1 MISGEYKRLYEA
13 LLPVIPKE
21 RMFHDALSTLAY
33 GTDAS
38 FYRLIP
44 KLVIRARDE
53 REIAAILHQ
62 ADALNIPVT
71 FRAAGTSLSGQAV
84 SDSVLVLVSHGWQHW
99 KVLDEGRKI
108 RLQPGIRGGRANT
121 YLVKYGRKIGPDPAS
136 IDSAMIGGIAANNA
150 SGMCCG
156 TSENSYKTMADIRI
170 ILPDGTILDTG
181 DEASCTEFRRTHA
194 AFLAGIADI
203 ATEIAADP
211 ELEARIRRKYK
222 IKNTTGYSLNAFVDY
237 SDPIDIVKHLVIGS
251 EGTLAF
257 ISDITYNTV
266 IDHKHKALAMITYT
280 NIALA
285 CEAVQILKK
294 QGLVSAVELIDRTGV
309 RSVDQAP
316 GIPAFLKTIGPESCV
331 ILVETRAASA
341 EELSSRVK
349 AITEGIATVPTELP
363 YAFTTDAREQ
373 ATLWKLRKEMLPT
386 VAGLRRSGTTA
397 IIEDICFPIEKL
409 AEATVR
415 LREVFAADGY
425 ADAVIFG
432 HALAGNLHFMFNQD
446 FSTAAEVEKYK
457 RFMDDVV
464 RLVVDRYDGSLK
476 AEHGTGRNMAPFVE
490 YEWGRQAYT
499 LMQRVKALFD
509 PKGILNPGVILNTDP
524 LAHISNLKPCPST
537 KQIVD
542 KCMECGFCE
551 GYCVAEGLTLSP
563 RQRVAAFREIE
574 RLRASGEEP
583 HRAAEMQK
591 LYKYAGEQTCATDS
605 LCNLHCPVGADAGKL
620 IKELRHESHSP
631 RGEKRAVWLAGHM
644 AGVTAFLRGGLKCL
658 NGLRTVFGTKVFGA
672 MARGLRTAT
681 GKALPLWNEYM
692 PTGATRIQMPG
703 QAGHDGAVTPNL
715 IGHDGAVTPDLIGGP
730 RRKVVYFPSCITRS
744 MGTTKAYAKEKEVTQ
759 VTAALLEAAGFQVI
773 YPEKIDSLCCGML
786 FSSKGYVEAGQK
798 ASNDLKAAL
807 SKASDSGRIPIL
819 CDMSPCLYTMKSNF
833 GDELPLYEPT
843 EFIEKFVLEHLTL
856 KPVDEKVALFAVC
869 SAKKMGV
876 DPCLKRVAERCA
888 REVVVVD
895 SNCDGFA
902 GDRGF
907 FFPELNEHGLR
918 DLKSQVEGCDEG
930 FAVSRTCEI
939 GLSHNSGIVF
949 KSIVYLVAQAA
960 GVDIRK

>member
-1 MISGEYKRLYEA
+1 MISGEYQRFYEA

-44 KLVIRARDE
+44 KLVIRARNE
-53 REIAAILHQ
+53 QEIAAILHQ
-62 ADALNIPVT
+62 ADLQNIPVT
-71 FRAAGTSLSGQAV
+71 FRAAGTSLSGQAI
-84 SDSVLVLVSHGWQHW
+84 SDSVLVIVSHGWQNW
-99 KVLDEGRKI
+99 KVLEEGRKI

-121 YLVKYGRKIGPDPAS
+121 FLVKYGRKIGPDPAS
-136 IDSAMIGGIAANNA
+136 IDSAMIGGIVANNA

-170 ILPDGTILDTG
+170 ILPDGTVLDTA
-181 DEASCTEFRRTHA
+181 DEASCTAFHNSHA
-194 AFLAGIADI
+194 AFLEGIAAI
-203 ATEIAADP
+203 AAEIKADP

-257 ISDITYNTV
+257 ISDVTYNTV
-266 IDHKHKALAMITYT
+266 VDHKHKALAMITYT
-280 NIALA
+280 DIAHA
-285 CEAVQILKK
+285 CEAVQILKRQNK
-294 QGLVSAVELIDRTGV
+294 VSAVELIDRAGV

-331 ILVETRAASA
+331 LLVETRAATA
-341 EELSSRVK
+341 EELEAK
-349 AITEGIATVPTELP
+349 AAAITEGIASVPTELP
-363 YAFTTDAREQ
+363 YAFTTDAKEQ

-386 VAGLRRSGTTA
+386 VAGMRRSGTTA

-457 RFMDDVV
+457 HFMDDVV
-464 RLVVDRYDGSLK
+464 KLVVDRYDGSLK

-490 YEWGRQAYT
+490 YEWGKQAYA

-524 LAHISNLKPCPST
+524 MAHISNLKPIPST
-537 KQIVD
+537 RQIVD

-574 RLRASGEEP
+574 RLKASGEEP

-591 LYKYAGEQTCATDS
+591 LFRYAGDQTCATDS
-605 LCNLHCPVGADAGKL
+605 LCNLHCPVGADAGKMV
-620 IKELRHESHSP
+620 KEIRHESHSP

-644 AGVTAFLRGGLKCL
+644 AGVTATLRGGLKCL
-658 NGLRTVFGTKVFGA
+658 NALRLVFGKRVFGA
-672 MARGLRTAT
+672 MARGLRAAT

-692 PTGATRIQMPG
+692 PTGASKI
-703 QAGHDGAVTPNL
+703 HVTP
-715 IGHDGAVTPDLIGGP
+715 APE
-730 RRKVVYFPSCITRS
+730 RERKVVYFPSCITRS
-744 MGTTKAYAKEKEVTQ
+744 MGTTKAYSKEKEVTQ

-773 YPEKIDSLCCGML
+773 YPEKMDSLCCGML

-798 ASNDLKAAL
+798 ASDTLKAAL
-807 SKASDSGRIPIL
+807 EAASDGGRIPIL

-856 KPVDEKVALFAVC
+856 KPIDEKVALFAVC

-907 FFPELNEHGLR
+907 LFPELNEHGLR
-918 DLKSQVEGCDEG
+918 DLRRQVEGCDEG
-930 FAVSRTCEI
+930 FAVSRTCEV
-939 GLSHNSGIVF
+939 GLSRNSGIVF
-949 KSIVYLVAQAA
+949 KSIVYLVAAAA
-960 GVDIRK
+960 GVDSKK

>member
-1 MISGEYKRLYEA
+1 MITGEYRLFYEA

-21 RMFHDALSTLAY
+21 RMFHDALSTLAF

-44 KLVIRARDE
+44 KLVIRAKDE
-53 REIAAILHQ
+53 REISAILHQ
-62 ADALNIPVT
+62 ADLQGIPVT
-71 FRAAGTSLSGQAV
+71 FRAAGTSLSGQAL
-84 SDSVLVLVSHGWQHW
+84 SDSVLVIVSHGWHGWQ
-99 KVLDEGRKI
+99 VLDEGQKI

-121 YLVKYGRKIGPDPAS
+121 YLARYGRKIGPDPAS

-156 TSENSYKTMADIRI
+156 TSENSYKTIADIRI
-170 ILPDGTILDTG
+170 ILPDGTVLDTA
-181 DEASCTEFRRTHA
+181 DAASCADFRRTHA
-194 AFLAGIADI
+194 DFLAGIAQI
-203 ATEIAADP
+203 AAEIAADP
-211 ELEARIRRKYK
+211 ELTERIRRKYK

-237 SDPIDIVKHLVIGS
+237 SDPIDIVKHVVIGS

-257 ISDITYNTV
+257 ISDITYHTV
-266 IDHKHKALAMITYT
+266 TDQKNKALAMITYPT
-280 NIALA
+280 IAQA
-285 CEAVQILKK
+285 CEAVQLLKRQDK
-294 QGLVSAVELIDRTGV
+294 VSAVEIIDRAGV

-316 GIPAFLKTIGPESCV
+316 GIPEFLKSIGPESCV
-331 ILVETRAASA
+331 LLVETRAASE
-341 EELSSRVK
+341 EELAEKV
-349 AITEGIATVPTELP
+349 AAVTAEIAGVPTERP
-363 YAFTTDAREQ
+363 YAFTTDAKEQ

-386 VAGLRRSGTTA
+386 VAGMRRSGTTA

-446 FSTAAEVEKYK
+446 FSTAAEIEKYK
-457 RFMDDVV
+457 KFMDDVV
-464 RLVVDRYDGSLK
+464 KLVVDRYDGSLK

-490 YEWGRQAYT
+490 YEWGKQAYT
-499 LMQRVKALFD
+499 LMQRIKALFD
-509 PKGILNPGVILNTDP
+509 PKGLLNPGVILNSDP
-524 LAHISNLKPCPST
+524 MAHVSNLKPIPST
-537 KQIVD
+537 RQIVD

-574 RLRASGEEP
+574 RLRASGEQP

-591 LYKYAGEQTCATDS
+591 LFRYAGEQTCATDS
-605 LCNLHCPVGADAGKL
+605 LCNLHCPVGADAGKM
-620 IKELRHESHSP
+620 IKEIRHEGHTP
-631 RGEKRAVWLAGHM
+631 KGEKRAVWLSGHIAGM
-644 AGVTAFLRGGLKCL
+644 TAAMRGFLKGIH
-658 NGLRTVFGTKVFGA
+658 GLRLVFGKKAFGA

-692 PTGATRIQMPG
+692 PTGARKFVP
-703 QAGHDGAVTPNL
+703 APS
-715 IGHDGAVTPDLIGGP
+715 PE
-730 RRKVVYFPSCITRS
+730 RERKVVYFPSCITRS
-744 MGTTKAYAKEKEVTQ
+744 MGTTKAYSEEKEVTR
-759 VTAALLEAAGFQVI
+759 VTAALLEAAGYQVL
-773 YPEKIDSLCCGML
+773 YPEKMDGLCCGML
-786 FSSKGYVEAGQK
+786 FSSKGYVEAGKK
-798 ASNDLKAAL
+798 ASDKLKAAL
-807 SKASDSGRIPIL
+807 QKVSENGKYPIL
-819 CDMSPCLYTMKSNF
+819 CDMSPCLYTMKTNF
-833 GDELPLYEPT
+833 GEELPLYEPA
-843 EFIEKFVLEHLTL
+843 EFIEKFVLDRLTL
-856 KPVDEKVALFAVC
+856 QPVDEKVAVYAVC

-907 FFPELNEHGLR
+907 LFPELNEHGLR
-918 DLKSQVEGCDEG
+918 DLRRQVDGCDEG
-930 FAVSRTCEI
+930 VATSRTCEI
-939 GLSHNSGIVF
+939 GLSRNSGLVF
-949 KSIVYLVAQAA
+949 KSIVYLVARAA
-960 GVDIRK
+960 GIA

>member
-1 MISGEYKRLYEA
+1 MISGEYKTFYEA
-13 LLPVIPKE
+13 LLPVIPAK
-21 RMFHDALSTLAY
+21 RMFHDALSTLAF

-53 REIAAILHQ
+53 REISAILHQ
-62 ADALNIPVT
+62 ADLQNIPVT

-84 SDSVLVLVSHGWQHW
+84 SDSVLVIVSHGWEKHTI
-99 KVLDEGRKI
+99 LDEGRKI

-121 YLVKYGRKIGPDPAS
+121 FLVKYGRKIGPDPAS

-156 TSENSYKTMADIRI
+156 TSENSYKTIADIRI
-170 ILPDGTILDTG
+170 VLPDGAILDTA
-181 DEASCTEFRRTHA
+181 DQDSCREFKSTHA
-194 AFLAGIADI
+194 GFLAGIKAIHDD
-203 ATEIAADP
+203 IAADP
-211 ELEARIRRKYK
+211 ELESRIRRKYK

-266 IDHKHKALAMITYT
+266 VDHKYKALAMITYT
-280 NIALA
+280 DIALA

-294 QGLVSAVELIDRTGV
+294 QGLVSAVELIDRAGV
-309 RSVDQAP
+309 RSVDQTP
-316 GIPAFLKTIGPESCV
+316 GIPAFLKTIGDQSCV

-341 EELSSRVK
+341 EDLESRVTD
-349 AITEGIATVPTELP
+349 ITAGISSVPTELP
-363 YAFTTDAREQ
+363 FAFTTDAREQ

-386 VAGLRRSGTTA
+386 VAGMRRSGTTA

-446 FSTAAEVEKYK
+446 FSTTAEVEKYK
-457 RFMDDVV
+457 KFMDDVV
-464 RLVVDRYDGSLK
+464 KLVVDRYDGSLK

-490 YEWGRQAYT
+490 YEWGKQAYG
-499 LMQRVKALFD
+499 LMQRVKRLFD
-509 PKGILNPGVILNTDP
+509 PKGVLNPGVILNTNP

-537 KQIVD
+537 REIVD

-574 RLRASGEEP
+574 RLRACGEEP

-591 LYKYAGEQTCATDS
+591 LYRYSGDQTCATDS
-605 LCNLHCPVGADAGKL
+605 LCNLHCPVKADAGKL
-620 IKELRHESHSP
+620 IKELRHEGHSES
-631 RGEKRAVWLAGHM
+631 GERRAVWLAGHM
-644 AGVTAFLRGGLKCL
+644 AGVTATLRGGLKCL
-658 NGLRTVFGTKVFGA
+658 NALRTVFGTKLFGA
-672 MARGLRTAT
+672 MARGLRKVT
-681 GKALPLWNEYM
+681 GNALPLWNEYM
-692 PTGATRIQMPG
+692 PTGASRIRVPE
-703 QAGHDGAVTPNL
+703 AV
-715 IGHDGAVTPDLIGGP
+715 AE
-730 RRKVVYFPSCITRS
+730 RERKVVYFPSCITRS
-744 MGTTKAYAKEKEVTQ
+744 MGTTKAYSKEKEVTQ

-773 YPEKIDSLCCGML
+773 YPENMDSLCCGML
-786 FSSKGYVEAGQK
+786 FSSKGYVEAGK
-798 ASNDLKAAL
+798 
-807 SKASDSGRIPIL
+807 KASDALQAALAKASENGRIPIL

-843 EFIEKFVLEHLTL
+843 EFIEKFVLEHLSLT
-856 KPVDEKVALFAVC
+856 KVDEKVALFAVC

-888 REVVVVD
+888 REVVVVA

-907 FFPELNEHGLR
+907 LFPELNEHGLR
-918 DLKSQVEGCDEG
+918 DLKRQVEGCDEG
-930 FAVSRTCEI
+930 FAASRTCEI
-939 GLSHNSGIVF
+939 GLSRAGGIVF
-949 KSIVYLVAQAA
+949 KSVVYLVAEAA

>member
-1 MISGEYKRLYEA
+1 MISGEYKQFYEA
-13 LLPVIPKE
+13 LLAVIPKE

-53 REIAAILHQ
+53 RDIAAILSE
-62 ADALNIPVT
+62 ADKMNIPVT
-71 FRAAGTSLSGQAV
+71 FRAAGTSLSGQAI
-84 SDSVLVLVSHGWQHW
+84 SDSVLVIVSHGWQQW
-99 KVLDEGRKI
+99 KVLEEGRKI

-156 TSENSYKTMADIRI
+156 TSENSYKTIADIRI
-170 ILPDGTILDTG
+170 ILPDGTVLDTA
-181 DEASCTEFRRTHA
+181 DAASCEAFRRSHA
-194 AFLAGIADI
+194 DFLAGISAIAAD
-203 ATEIAADP
+203 IAADP
-211 ELEARIRRKYK
+211 ELAARIRRKYK
-222 IKNTTGYSLNAFVDY
+222 IKNTTGYSLNAFVDF

-266 IDHKHKALAMITYT
+266 VDHKYKALAMITYT

-285 CEAVQILKK
+285 CEAVQILKE

-309 RSVDQAP
+309 RSVDQTP
-316 GIPAFLKTIGPESCV
+316 GIPEFLKTIGPESCV
-331 ILVETRAASA
+331 ILAETRAASA
-341 EELSSRVK
+341 EDLEARVK
-349 AITEGIATVPTELP
+349 AITEGIASVPTELP
-363 YAFTTDAREQ
+363 FAFTTDAREQ
-373 ATLWKLRKEMLPT
+373 ATMWKLRKEMLPT

-397 IIEDICFPIEKL
+397 IIEDICFPIEHL

-457 RFMDDVV
+457 KFMDDIV

-490 YEWGRQAYT
+490 YEWGKQAYE

-524 LAHISNLKPCPST
+524 MAHISNLKPCPST

-591 LYKYAGEQTCATDS
+591 LYKYAGDQTCATDS

-620 IKELRHESHSP
+620 IKELRHEGHSP

-644 AGVTAFLRGGLKCL
+644 AGVTATLRGGLKCL
-658 NGLRTVFGTKVFGA
+658 NGLRTIFGTKLFGA
-672 MARGLRTAT
+672 MARGLRKFT
-681 GKALPLWNEYM
+681 GGALPLWNEYM
-692 PTGATRIQMPG
+692 PTGASRIRVP
-703 QAGHDGAVTPNL
+703 AV
-715 IGHDGAVTPDLIGGP
+715 AQE
-730 RRKVVYFPSCITRS
+730 RERKVVYFPSCITRS
-744 MGTTKAYAKEKEVTQ
+744 MGTTKAYSQEKEVTQ
-759 VTAALLEAAGFQVI
+759 VTAALLEAAGFQII
-773 YPEKIDSLCCGML
+773 YPENMDSLCCGML

-798 ASNDLKAAL
+798 ASDTLKAAL
-807 SKASDSGRIPIL
+807 AAASDGGRIPIL
-819 CDMSPCLYTMKSNF
+819 CDMSPCLYTMKANF

-918 DLKSQVEGCDEG
+918 DLKRQVDGCDEG

-939 GLSHNSGIVF
+939 GLSRNSGLVF
-949 KSIVYLVAQAA
+949 KSIVYLVARAA
-960 GVDIRK
+960 GVEIRKNA

>member
-1 MISGEYKRLYEA
+1 MISGEYQRFYEA

-44 KLVIRARDE
+44 KLVIRARNE
-53 REIAAILHQ
+53 QEIAAILHQ
-62 ADALNIPVT
+62 ADLQNIPVT
-71 FRAAGTSLSGQAV
+71 FRAAGTSLSGQAI
-84 SDSVLVLVSHGWQHW
+84 SDSVLVIVSHGWQNW
-99 KVLDEGRKI
+99 KVLEEGRKI

-121 YLVKYGRKIGPDPAS
+121 FLVKYGRKIGPDPAS
-136 IDSAMIGGIAANNA
+136 IDSAMIGGIVANNA

-170 ILPDGTILDTG
+170 ILPDGTVLDTA
-181 DEASCTEFRRTHA
+181 DEASCTAFRNSHA
-194 AFLAGIADI
+194 AFLEGIAAI
-203 ATEIAADP
+203 AAEIKADP
-211 ELEARIRRKYK
+211 ELDARIRRKYK

-257 ISDITYNTV
+257 ISDVTYNTV
-266 IDHKHKALAMITYT
+266 VDHKHKALAMITYT
-280 NIALA
+280 DIAHA
-285 CEAVQILKK
+285 CEAVQILKRQNK
-294 QGLVSAVELIDRTGV
+294 VSAVELIDRAGV

-331 ILVETRAASA
+331 LLVETRAASA
-341 EELSSRVK
+341 EELEANTA
-349 AITEGIATVPTELP
+349 AITEGIASVPTELP
-363 YAFTTDAREQ
+363 FAFTTDAKEQ

-386 VAGLRRSGTTA
+386 VAGMRRSGTTA

-457 RFMDDVV
+457 HFMDDVV
-464 RLVVDRYDGSLK
+464 KLVVDRYDGSLK

-490 YEWGRQAYT
+490 YEWGKQAYA

-524 LAHISNLKPCPST
+524 MAHISNLKPIPST
-537 KQIVD
+537 RQIVD

-574 RLRASGEEP
+574 RLKASGEEP

-591 LYKYAGEQTCATDS
+591 LFRYAGDQTCATDS
-605 LCNLHCPVGADAGKL
+605 LCNLHCPVGADAGKMV
-620 IKELRHESHSP
+620 KEIRHESHSP
-631 RGEKRAVWLAGHM
+631 RGERQAVWLAGHM
-644 AGVTAFLRGGLKCL
+644 AGATATLRGGLKCL
-658 NGLRTVFGTKVFGA
+658 NALRLVFGKRIFGA

-692 PTGATRIQMPG
+692 PTGASKIHVMP
-703 QAGHDGAVTPNL
+703 APE
-715 IGHDGAVTPDLIGGP
+715 
-730 RRKVVYFPSCITRS
+730 RERKVVYFPSCITRS
-744 MGTTKAYAKEKEVTQ
+744 MGTTKAYSKEKEVTQ

-773 YPEKIDSLCCGML
+773 YPEKMDSLCCGML

-798 ASNDLKAAL
+798 ASDALKAAL
-807 SKASDSGRIPIL
+807 TAASDGGRIPIL

-856 KPVDEKVALFAVC
+856 KPLDEKVALFAVC

-888 REVVVVD
+888 RQVVVVD

-907 FFPELNEHGLR
+907 LFPELNEHGLR
-918 DLKSQVEGCDEG
+918 DLRRQVEGCDEG
-930 FAVSRTCEI
+930 FAVSRTCEV
-939 GLSHNSGIVF
+939 GLSRNSGIVF
-949 KSIVYLVAQAA
+949 KSIVYLVAAAA
-960 GVDIRK
+960 GVDSKK

>member
-1 MISGEYKRLYEA
+1 MISGEYQRFYEA

-44 KLVIRARDE
+44 KLVIRARNE
-53 REIAAILHQ
+53 QEIAAILHQ
-62 ADALNIPVT
+62 ADLQNIPVT
-71 FRAAGTSLSGQAV
+71 FRAAGTSLSGQAI
-84 SDSVLVLVSHGWQHW
+84 SDSVLVIVSHGWQNW
-99 KVLDEGRKI
+99 KVLEEGRKI

-121 YLVKYGRKIGPDPAS
+121 FLVKYGRKIGPDPAS
-136 IDSAMIGGIAANNA
+136 IDSAMIGGIVANNA

-170 ILPDGTILDTG
+170 ILPDGTVLDTA
-181 DEASCTEFRRTHA
+181 DEASCTAFRNGHA
-194 AFLAGIADI
+194 AFLEGIAAI
-203 ATEIAADP
+203 AAEIKADP

-257 ISDITYNTV
+257 ISDVTYNTV
-266 IDHKHKALAMITYT
+266 VDHKHKALAMITYT
-280 NIALA
+280 DIAHA
-285 CEAVQILKK
+285 CEAVQILKRQNK
-294 QGLVSAVELIDRTGV
+294 VSAVELIDRAGV

-316 GIPAFLKTIGPESCV
+316 GIPAFLKTIGPECCV
-331 ILVETRAASA
+331 LLVETRAATA
-341 EELSSRVK
+341 EELEAK
-349 AITEGIATVPTELP
+349 AAAITEGIASVPTELP
-363 YAFTTDAREQ
+363 YAFTTDAKEQ

-386 VAGLRRSGTTA
+386 VAGMRRSGTTA

-457 RFMDDVV
+457 HFMDDVV
-464 RLVVDRYDGSLK
+464 KLVVDRYDGSLK

-490 YEWGRQAYT
+490 YEWGKQAYA

-524 LAHISNLKPCPST
+524 MAHISNLKPIPST
-537 KQIVD
+537 RQIVD

-574 RLRASGEEP
+574 RLKASGEEP

-591 LYKYAGEQTCATDS
+591 LFRYAGDQTCATDS
-605 LCNLHCPVGADAGKL
+605 LCNLHCPVGADAGKMV
-620 IKELRHESHSP
+620 KEIRHESHSP
-631 RGEKRAVWLAGHM
+631 RGERRAVWLAGHM
-644 AGVTAFLRGGLKCL
+644 AGATATLRGGLKCL
-658 NGLRTVFGTKVFGA
+658 NALRLVFGKRVFGA
-672 MARGLRTAT
+672 MARGLRAAT

-692 PTGATRIQMPG
+692 PTGASKIHVMP
-703 QAGHDGAVTPNL
+703 APE
-715 IGHDGAVTPDLIGGP
+715 
-730 RRKVVYFPSCITRS
+730 RERKVVYFPSCITRS
-744 MGTTKAYAKEKEVTQ
+744 MGTTKAYSKEKEVTQ

-773 YPEKIDSLCCGML
+773 YPEKMDSLCCGML

-798 ASNDLKAAL
+798 ASDTLKAAL
-807 SKASDSGRIPIL
+807 EAASDGGRIPIL

-856 KPVDEKVALFAVC
+856 KPIDEKVALFAVC

-907 FFPELNEHGLR
+907 LFPELNEHGLR
-918 DLKSQVEGCDEG
+918 DLRRQVEGCDEG
-930 FAVSRTCEI
+930 FAVSRTCEV
-939 GLSHNSGIVF
+939 GLSRNSGIVF
-949 KSIVYLVAQAA
+949 KSIVYLVAAAA
-960 GVDIRK
+960 GVDSKK

>member
-1 MISGEYKRLYEA
+1 MISGEYRQFYEA

-38 FYRLIP
+38 FYRLVP

-53 REIAAILHQ
+53 KEIAAILHQ
-62 ADALNIPVT
+62 ADLQNIPVT
-71 FRAAGTSLSGQAV
+71 FRAAGTSLSGQAL
-84 SDSVLVLVSHGWQHW
+84 SDSVLVVVSHGWQNW
-99 KVLDEGRKI
+99 KVLEEGRKI

-136 IDSAMIGGIAANNA
+136 IDAAMIGGIVANNA

-181 DEASCTEFRRTHA
+181 DEASCAEFRRTHA
-194 AFLAGIADI
+194 EFLAGIAAI
-203 ATEIAADP
+203 AAEIAADP

-266 IDHKHKALAMITYT
+266 VDHKHKALAMITYT

-285 CEAVQILKK
+285 CEAVQILKA
-294 QGLVSAVELIDRTGV
+294 QGLVSAVELIDRAGV
-309 RSVDQAP
+309 RSVDQTP
-316 GIPAFLKTIGPESCV
+316 GIPPFLKTIGDESCV

-341 EELSSRVK
+341 EELDTKVA
-349 AITEGIATVPTELP
+349 AITEGIASVATELP
-363 YAFTTDAREQ
+363 WAFTTDAKEQ
-373 ATLWKLRKEMLPT
+373 ATMWKLRKEMLPT
-386 VAGLRRSGTTA
+386 VAGMRRSGTTA

-446 FSTAAEVEKYK
+446 FSTSAEVEKYK
-457 RFMDDVV
+457 RFMDDIVK
-464 RLVVDRYDGSLK
+464 LVVDRYDGSLK

-490 YEWGRQAYT
+490 YEWGKQAYA

-524 LAHISNLKPCPST
+524 MAHISNLKPCPST
-537 KQIVD
+537 RQIVD

-574 RLRASGEEP
+574 RLKASGEEP

-591 LYKYAGEQTCATDS
+591 RYKYAGNQTCATDS
-605 LCNLHCPVGADAGKL
+605 LCNLHCPVNADAGKL
-620 IKELRHESHSP
+620 IKELRHEGHSP
-631 RGEKRAVWLAGHM
+631 AGERRAVWLAGHM
-644 AGVTAFLRGGLKCL
+644 AGLTAWLRGGLKCL
-658 NGLRTVFGTKVFGA
+658 YGLRMVFGKKVFGA
-672 MARGLRTAT
+672 MARGLRWLSGGAI
-681 GKALPLWNEYM
+681 PLWNEYM
-692 PTGATRIQMPG
+692 PTGAKKFKVKEMPD
-703 QAGHDGAVTPNL
+703 QVRHDV
-715 IGHDGAVTPDLIGGP
+715 
-730 RRKVVYFPSCITRS
+730 REVVYFPSCITRS
-744 MGTTKAYAKEKEVTQ
+744 MGTTKAYSKEKEVTQ
-759 VTAALLEAAGFQVI
+759 VTAAVLEAAGFRII
-773 YPEKIDSLCCGML
+773 YPEKMDALCCGML

-798 ASNDLKAAL
+798 ASDALQAAL
-807 SKASDSGRIPIL
+807 EKASDGGRIPIL

-833 GDELPLYEPT
+833 GDKLPLYEPA
-843 EFIEKFVLEHLTL
+843 EFIDKFVLQHLTL
-856 KPVDEKVALFAVC
+856 KPVDEKVAVYAVC

-876 DPCLKRVAERCA
+876 DPNLKHVAEQCA
-888 REVVVVD
+888 REIVVVD

-918 DLKSQVEGCDEG
+918 DLKRQVEGCEEG
-930 FAVSRTCEI
+930 YAVSLTFEI
-939 GLSHNSGIVF
+939 GLSRNSGIVF

-960 GVDIRK
+960 GINIRK

>member
-1 MISGEYKRLYEA
+1 MISGEYRQFYEA

-38 FYRLIP
+38 FYRLVP

-53 REIAAILHQ
+53 KEIAAILHQ
-62 ADALNIPVT
+62 ADLQNIPVT
-71 FRAAGTSLSGQAV
+71 FRAAGTSLSGQAL
-84 SDSVLVLVSHGWQHW
+84 SDSVLVVVSHGWQNW
-99 KVLDEGRKI
+99 KVLEEGRKI

-136 IDSAMIGGIAANNA
+136 IDAAMIGGIVANNA

-181 DEASCTEFRRTHA
+181 DEASCAEFRRTHA
-194 AFLAGIADI
+194 EFLAGIAAI
-203 ATEIAADP
+203 AAEIAADP

-266 IDHKHKALAMITYT
+266 VDHKHKALAMITYT

-285 CEAVQILKK
+285 CEAVQILKA
-294 QGLVSAVELIDRTGV
+294 QGLVSAVELIDRAGV
-309 RSVDQAP
+309 RSVDQTP
-316 GIPAFLKTIGPESCV
+316 GIPPFLKTIGDESCV

-341 EELSSRVK
+341 EELDTKVA
-349 AITEGIATVPTELP
+349 AITEGIASVATELP
-363 YAFTTDAREQ
+363 WAFTTDAKEQ
-373 ATLWKLRKEMLPT
+373 ATMWKLRKEMLPT
-386 VAGLRRSGTTA
+386 VAGMRRSGTTA

-446 FSTAAEVEKYK
+446 FSTSAEVEKYK
-457 RFMDDVV
+457 RFMDDIVK
-464 RLVVDRYDGSLK
+464 LVVDRYDGSLK

-490 YEWGRQAYT
+490 YEWGKQAYA
-499 LMQRVKALFD
+499 LMQRVKAIFD

-524 LAHISNLKPCPST
+524 MAHISNLKPCPST
-537 KQIVD
+537 RQIVD

-574 RLRASGEEP
+574 RLKASGEEP

-591 LYKYAGEQTCATDS
+591 RYKYAGNQTCATDS
-605 LCNLHCPVGADAGKL
+605 LCNLHCPVNADAGKL
-620 IKELRHESHSP
+620 IKELRHEGHSP
-631 RGEKRAVWLAGHM
+631 AGERRAVWLAGHM
-644 AGVTAFLRGGLKCL
+644 AGLTAGLRGGLKCL
-658 NGLRTVFGTKVFGA
+658 YGLRMVFGKKVFGA
-672 MARGLRTAT
+672 MARGLRWLSGGAI
-681 GKALPLWNEYM
+681 PLWNEYM
-692 PTGATRIQMPG
+692 PTGAKKFKVKEMPD
-703 QAGHDGAVTPNL
+703 QVRHDV
-715 IGHDGAVTPDLIGGP
+715 
-730 RRKVVYFPSCITRS
+730 REVVYFPSCITRS
-744 MGTTKAYAKEKEVTQ
+744 MGTTKAYSKEKEVTQ
-759 VTAALLEAAGFQVI
+759 VTAALLEAAGFRII
-773 YPEKIDSLCCGML
+773 YPEKMDALCCGML

-798 ASNDLKAAL
+798 ASDALQAAL
-807 SKASDSGRIPIL
+807 EKASDGGRIPIL

-833 GDELPLYEPT
+833 GDKLPLYEPA
-843 EFIEKFVLEHLTL
+843 EFIDKFVLQHLTL
-856 KPVDEKVALFAVC
+856 KPVDEKVAVYAVC

-876 DPCLKRVAERCA
+876 DPNLKHVAEQCA
-888 REVVVVD
+888 REIVVVD

-918 DLKSQVEGCDEG
+918 DLKRQVEGCEEG
-930 FAVSRTCEI
+930 YAVSRTCEI
-939 GLSHNSGIVF
+939 GLSRNSGIVF

-960 GVDIRK
+960 GINIRK

>member
-1 MISGEYKRLYEA
+1 MISGEYLRFYEA

-44 KLVIRARDE
+44 KLVIRAKDE

-62 ADALNIPVT
+62 ADLQNIPVT

-84 SDSVLVLVSHGWQHW
+84 SDSVLVVVSHGWQDW

-121 YLVKYGRKIGPDPAS
+121 FLVKYGRKIGPDPAS

-156 TSENSYKTMADIRI
+156 TSENSYKTIADIRI
-170 ILPDGTILDTG
+170 ILPDGAILDTA
-181 DEASCTEFRRTHA
+181 DDASCADFRRTHA
-194 AFLAGIADI
+194 DFLAGIAQI
-203 ATEIAADP
+203 AADIAADP

-237 SDPIDIVKHLVIGS
+237 NDPIDIVKHLVIGS

-266 IDHKHKALAMITYT
+266 VEHRHKALAMITYT

-309 RSVDQAP
+309 RSVDQTP
-316 GIPAFLKTIGPESCV
+316 GIPEFLKTIGPESCV
-331 ILVETRAASA
+331 ILAETRAASA
-341 EELSSRVK
+341 EALSEHVA
-349 AITEGIATVPTELP
+349 AITEGIASVPTELP
-363 YAFTTDAREQ
+363 WAFTTDAREQ
-373 ATLWKLRKEMLPT
+373 AMLWKLRKEMLPT

-397 IIEDICFPIEKL
+397 IIEDVCFPIEKL

-457 RFMDDVV
+457 KFMDDVV
-464 RLVVDRYDGSLK
+464 KLVVDRYDGSLK

-490 YEWGRQAYT
+490 YEWGKQAYA
-499 LMQRVKALFD
+499 LMQRVKQLFD

-524 LAHISNLKPCPST
+524 MAHISNLKPIPST
-537 KQIVD
+537 RQIVD

-605 LCNLHCPVGADAGKL
+605 LCNLHCPVKADAGKL

-631 RGEKRAVWLAGHM
+631 KGERRAVWLAGHM
-644 AGVTAFLRGGLKCL
+644 AGVTATLRGFLKFIHALRCL
-658 NGLRTVFGTKVFGA
+658 FGKKVFGA
-672 MARGLRTAT
+672 LARGLRWLTA
-681 GKALPLWNEYM
+681 KKLPLWNEYM
-692 PTGATRIQMPG
+692 PTGAKKIRVPEMPG
-703 QAGHDGAVTPNL
+703 QAGND
-715 IGHDGAVTPDLIGGP
+715 
-730 RRKVVYFPSCITRS
+730 RKVVYFPSCITRS
-744 MGTTKAYAKEKEVTQ
+744 MGTTKAYSDEMEVTR
-759 VTAALLEAAGFQVI
+759 VTAALLEAAGFQII
-773 YPEKIDSLCCGML
+773 YPEKMDSLCCGML

-798 ASNDLKAAL
+798 ASDALQAAL
-807 SKASDSGRIPIL
+807 AKASENGKYPIL

-833 GDELPLYEPT
+833 GDILPLYEPT
-843 EFIEKFVLEHLTL
+843 EFIEKYVLDHLSL
-856 KPVDEKVALFAVC
+856 KPVDEKVAVFAVC

-918 DLKSQVEGCDEG
+918 DLKRQVEGCDEG

-939 GLSHNSGIVF
+939 GLSRNSGLVF
-949 KSIVYLVAQAA
+949 KSIVYLVAEAA
-960 GVDIRK
+960 GIDIKK

>member
-1 MISGEYKRLYEA
+1 MISGEYQRFYEA

-44 KLVIRARDE
+44 KLVIRARNE
-53 REIAAILHQ
+53 QEIAAILHQ
-62 ADALNIPVT
+62 ADLQNIPVT
-71 FRAAGTSLSGQAV
+71 FRAAGTSLSGQAI
-84 SDSVLVLVSHGWQHW
+84 SDSVLVIVSHGWQKW
-99 KVLDEGRKI
+99 KVLEEGLKI

-121 YLVKYGRKIGPDPAS
+121 FLVKYGRKIGPDPAS
-136 IDSAMIGGIAANNA
+136 IDSAMIGGIVANNA

-170 ILPDGTILDTG
+170 ILPDGTVLDTA
-181 DEASCTEFRRTHA
+181 DEASCTAFRNSHA
-194 AFLAGIADI
+194 AFLEGIAAI
-203 ATEIAADP
+203 AAEIKADP

-257 ISDITYNTV
+257 ISDVTYNTV
-266 IDHKHKALAMITYT
+266 VDHRHKALAMITYT
-280 NIALA
+280 DIAHA
-285 CEAVQILKK
+285 CEAVQILKRQNK
-294 QGLVSAVELIDRTGV
+294 VSAVELIDRAGV

-316 GIPAFLKTIGPESCV
+316 GIPAFLKTIGPKSCV
-331 ILVETRAASA
+331 LLVETRAASA
-341 EELSSRVK
+341 EELEANTA
-349 AITEGIATVPTELP
+349 AITEGIASVPTELP
-363 YAFTTDAREQ
+363 YAFTTDAKEQ

-386 VAGLRRSGTTA
+386 VAGMRRSGTTA

-457 RFMDDVV
+457 HFMDDVV
-464 RLVVDRYDGSLK
+464 KLVVDRYDGSLK

-490 YEWGRQAYT
+490 YEWGKQAYA

-524 LAHISNLKPCPST
+524 MAHISNLKPIPST
-537 KQIVD
+537 RQIVD

-574 RLRASGEEP
+574 RLKASGEEP

-591 LYKYAGEQTCATDS
+591 LFRYAGDQTCATDS
-605 LCNLHCPVGADAGKL
+605 LCNLHCPVGADAGKMV
-620 IKELRHESHSP
+620 KEIRHESHSP

-644 AGVTAFLRGGLKCL
+644 AGVTATLRGGLKCL
-658 NGLRTVFGTKVFGA
+658 NALRLVFGKRVFGA
-672 MARGLRTAT
+672 MARGLRAAT

-692 PTGATRIQMPG
+692 PTGASKI
-703 QAGHDGAVTPNL
+703 HVTP
-715 IGHDGAVTPDLIGGP
+715 APE
-730 RRKVVYFPSCITRS
+730 RERKVVYFPSCITRS
-744 MGTTKAYAKEKEVTQ
+744 MGTTKAYSKEKEVTQ

-773 YPEKIDSLCCGML
+773 YPEKMDSLCCGML

-798 ASNDLKAAL
+798 ASDTLKAAL
-807 SKASDSGRIPIL
+807 EAASDGGRIPIL

-856 KPVDEKVALFAVC
+856 KPIDEKVALFAVC

-907 FFPELNEHGLR
+907 LFPELNEHGLR
-918 DLKSQVEGCDEG
+918 DLRRQVEGCDEG
-930 FAVSRTCEI
+930 FAVSRTCEV
-939 GLSHNSGIVF
+939 GLSRNSGIVF
-949 KSIVYLVAQAA
+949 KSIVYLVAAAA
-960 GVDIRK
+960 GVDSKK